1 MEREQHLNALIR
13 ILQCAYSGELA
24 AGHAYRG
31 HWRSVKKQQER
42 AAIQRIELEEWVHR
56 KRVGEMLTELGAMPL
71 PRKEIRM
78 WLVGHT
84 IGASCHL
91 IGWFFPMYFAG
102 RLESGNVVEYEE
114 AARHAA
120 ALGFTAFEK
129 DLVGM
134 ARVER
139 EHEIFFLNVIAGH
152 RLLPLTRRL
161 FKWGCA
167 EPRDPTVSRDEFL
180 TESAD

>member
-1 MEREQHLNALIR
+1 VLGATRRPGYTGMVRPTMEREHHLNALIR

-24 AGHAYRG
+24 AGHAYHG
-31 HWRSVKKQQER
+31 HWRSVKKQHER
-42 AAIQRIELEEWVHR
+42 IAIQRIELEEWVHR
-56 KRVGEMLTELGAMPL
+56 KRVGEMLADLGARRL
-71 PRKEIRM
+71 LRKEIRL
-78 WLVGHT
+78 WLVGHA

-102 RLESGNVVEYEE
+102 RLESGNVLEYEE

-120 ALGFTAFEK
+120 AVGLSAFES
-129 DLVGM
+129 DLLGM

-152 RLLPLTRRL
+152 RLLPFT
-161 FKWGCA
+161 
-167 EPRDPTVSRDEFL
+167 
-180 TESAD
+180 